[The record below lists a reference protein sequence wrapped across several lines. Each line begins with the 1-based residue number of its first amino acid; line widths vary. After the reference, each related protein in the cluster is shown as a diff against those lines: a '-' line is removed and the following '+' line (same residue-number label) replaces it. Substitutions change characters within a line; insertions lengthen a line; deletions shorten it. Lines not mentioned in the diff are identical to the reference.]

1 MGILDKLFGKKERKE
16 LVENPK
22 ESNKKTTEKT
32 KEGAIEALIRD
43 LKDDNPNVQ
52 KKSAKALGK
61 KGDKNAVEPLIQALK
76 DGEWELQRNAA
87 EALGTIGGERAIDA
101 LIHALKEDKDSY
113 AQDKAGL
120 ALGKIG
126 EPAVEPLIQAINDE
140 NEARGGIAEE
150 RITIIGGCREIM
162 AKALGTIGDERA
174 VEYLIQILKDGSANV
189 REVAAK
195 ALGKIGEPA
204 VKPLINALKDEDE
217 DVVREAV
224 CALGKIGDA
233 RAVEPLIQ
241 ALKHENEY
249 VIREAV
255 CALGK
260 IGWQPKN
267 EIEKSYYLIGEQEW
281 DKLVEIGKPAVEP
294 LIQYLWNTDYRSIAK
309 ALGKIGDA
317 RAVEPLINTFRDFSE
332 RSRWSRDDVVCALVD
347 IGEPA
352 VEPLIQALK
361 HENKYVIQEAAKA
374 LGKIGDA
381 GAVDPFI
388 QALKSAKYYTLG
400 AIGEPATEIFIRA
413 LEEEK
418 DKTNKFIVHCPFCC
432 VKLGIIEVPKGI
444 GMWGKT
450 FECKE
455 CELSLHAMYTGEL
468 LEVYAKALPV
478 GEINKW
484 TWGDPI
490 EITKGE
496 AILAL
501 SGIGK
506 PAVEPLIQFLKDDNK
521 GIREGVA
528 WALGEIGDNRAVEPL
543 IQALNDEDENV
554 QKEAAWALGEIGDNR
569 AVEPLS
575 QALKDNVKNVRDKA
589 AEALKKIG

>member
-16 LVENPK
+16 LIENPK
-22 ESNKKTTEKT
+22 ESNTKTTKKT

-43 LKDDNPNVQ
+43 LKNDNPNVQ
-52 KKSAKALGK
+52 RRSSKALGK
-61 KGDKNAVEPLIQALK
+61 KGDIKAVEPLIQALK
-76 DGEWELQRNAA
+76 DGGWELRSNAA
-87 EALGTIGGERAIDA
+87 EALGNIGEPAVKP
-101 LIHALKEDKDSY
+101 LINALKDEDEDVIQEAAK
-113 AQDKAGL
+113 

-126 EPAVEPLIQAINDE
+126 DARAVEPLIQAINDE
-140 NEARGGIAEE
+140 NEARGGIAEK
-150 RITIIGGCREIM
+150 RIIIIGGCREIM

-195 ALGKIGEPA
+195 ALGNIGEPA

-217 DVVREAV
+217 DVIQEAAK
-224 CALGKIGDA
+224 ALGKIGDA

-260 IGWQPKN
+260 IGWQPKD

-294 LIQYLWNTDYRSIAK
+294 LIRHLGNTDNRSVAE

-317 RAVEPLINTFRDFSE
+317 RAVEPLIDTFRDLNE
-332 RSRWSRDDVVCALVD
+332 WSRDDVVCALVD

-352 VEPLIQALK
+352 VEPLIHALK
-361 HENKYVIQEAAKA
+361 NEDVHVIQEAAKA

-381 GAVDPFI
+381 GAVDPLI
-388 QALKSAKYYTLG
+388 QALKGAKYYTLG

-418 DKTNKFIVHCPFCC
+418 DKINKFKVHCPFCC
-432 VKLGIIEVPKGI
+432 VKLEIIEVPIGV

-450 FECKE
+450 FECKG
-455 CELSLHAMYTGEL
+455 CELSLHAMYTGGL
-468 LEVYAKALPV
+468 LEVSAKALPV
-478 GEINKW
+478 GEINKRW
-484 TWGDPI
+484 IGDPI

-501 SGIGK
+501 SGMGK

-528 WALGEIGDNRAVEPL
+528 WALGEIGDTRAVEPL
-543 IQALNDEDENV
+543 IRALNDEDENV
-554 QKEAAWALGEIGDNR
+554 QKEAAWALGEIGDTR

-589 AEALKKIG
+589 SEALKKIG